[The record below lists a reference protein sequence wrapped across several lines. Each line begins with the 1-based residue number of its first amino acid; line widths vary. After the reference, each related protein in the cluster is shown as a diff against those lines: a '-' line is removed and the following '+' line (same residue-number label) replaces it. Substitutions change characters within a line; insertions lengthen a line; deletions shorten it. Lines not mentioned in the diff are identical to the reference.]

1 MGISE
6 RWYATKDRDRRRVRL
21 SGVTVEASTLTWL
34 RGQAGA
40 LGLSLG
46 RTLEKLLKVPAV
58 ATARPRKATSS
69 KKPSKEPPAKPK
81 GKGPKLSRQ

>member
-21 SGVTVEASTLTWL
+21 SGVTVEASTLAWL

-46 RTLEKLLKVPAV
+46 RTLEKLLKVPA
-58 ATARPRKATSS
+58 ASERPSKAPSS